1 MDVSCTD
8 EDYPPVSSKE
18 DDGTAA
24 VELGYQGWAAR
35 RLVRACHRI
44 FVNENQQG
52 GARNSNLI
60 TTSVSHRGVIYWCL
74 SNINADPVSSSE
86 ASAAAASEADLLN
99 EDVFHDGLTDFYHV
113 WTLAEA
119 FLLDTAP
126 LPAAPLLR
134 WLKMYSQS
142 GEDEATRWELDE
154 TERVALEAD
163 ALGGSAD
170 PTPAYWDALE
180 SLIVGVLPRRAAG
193 MLRAHPEGRNNAGEV
208 GAVARQLEKM
218 PLLLPE
224 TAEGGDGAAP
234 QLDREGFYETW
245 TRWQKGCK
253 TAAASFGFLASAG
266 AAGAGAAGGGTG
278 GGDERLRLRWLWGTL
293 CGERGCLVAA
303 TDSWSGLFAAVL
315 AFERP
320 DMRKEEVAS
329 GMRECSR
336 THPHH
341 QEEEFL
347 LSVSESLVVLVS
359 VCQQLLRNK
368 STSVLQSYRS
378 LSCEHGLDHI
388 DEFIRSARTTA
399 VVVVGQQDS
408 RTPRVVSYQGWMAR
422 QFGDVRP

>member
-8 EDYPPVSSKE
+8 DDYPPVSSKDDE
-18 DDGTAA
+18 DTA

-44 FVNENQQG
+44 FVNSNNL
-52 GARNSNLI
+52 GAGNNLI
-60 TTSVSHRGVIYWCL
+60 PTSVDHRGVIYWCL
-74 SNINADPVSSSE
+74 SNINADAVSSA
-86 ASAAAASEADLLN
+86 ASAAASEADLRN

-119 FLLDTAP
+119 FLLDSAP

-142 GEDEATRWELDE
+142 GEDEEARWALDE

-163 ALGGSAD
+163 SLGGSAD

-193 MLRAHPEGRNNAGEV
+193 MLRSHPEGRNNAGEF

-224 TAEGGDGAAP
+224 ETGGGDGAEA
-234 QLDREGFYETW
+234 QLDREGFFETW

-253 TAAASFGFLASAG
+253 AAAASFGFV
-266 AAGAGAAGGGTG
+266 AGAGAGAGGGGGRGGGTG
-278 GGDERLRLRWLWGTL
+278 GGDGRLRLRWLWGTL
-293 CGERGCLVAA
+293 CGERGCLVEA

-329 GMRECSR
+329 VMRECAR

-341 QEEEFL
+341 QVEEFL
-347 LSVSESLVVLVS
+347 LNV
-359 VCQQLLRNK
+359 RGFP
-368 STSVLQSYRS
+368 LQ
-378 LSCEHGLDHI
+378 
-388 DEFIRSARTTA
+388 T
-399 VVVVGQQDS
+399 
-408 RTPRVVSYQGWMAR
+408 
-422 QFGDVRP
+422 